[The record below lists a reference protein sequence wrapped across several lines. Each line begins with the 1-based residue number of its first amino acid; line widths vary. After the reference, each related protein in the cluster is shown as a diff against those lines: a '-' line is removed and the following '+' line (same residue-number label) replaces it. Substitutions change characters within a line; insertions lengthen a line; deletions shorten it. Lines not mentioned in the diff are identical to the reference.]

1 MEGLWIAM
9 IPIVVLT
16 PLVYLSL
23 PSGRS
28 ERTAHLPP
36 SPGQVL
42 RQLRGPLGLIFGVSA
57 LMAWAQRTFIT
68 LEPIIV
74 HEQGGSEALGAL
86 ALTAFLAAQAAGT
99 VAGGVLSDRM
109 DRRRLLVG
117 LCGLAFPAHL
127 AAVALTPGS
136 VPALMAAAMAG
147 FLGMATLP
155 PIVVM
160 AQEMVPRG
168 AAAGSGIVM
177 GLAWAAGSFGVLVTG
192 YFADSVGPQTA
203 ALATMPVILGA
214 MALAAHR
221 GLAAP
226 PAGAVA

>member
-1 MEGLWIAM
+1 
-9 IPIVVLT
+9 
-16 PLVYLSL
+16 
-23 PSGRS
+23 
-28 ERTAHLPP
+28 
-36 SPGQVL
+36 
-42 RQLRGPLGLIFGVSA
+42 
-57 LMAWAQRTFIT
+57 MAWAQRAFIT

-74 HEQGGSEALGAL
+74 DAQGGSETLGAV
-86 ALTAFLAAQAAGT
+86 ALTAYLAAQAAGT
-99 VAGGVLSDRM
+99 LAGGILADRM

-127 AAVALTPGS
+127 AAVGLVPGTLPALT
-136 VPALMAAAMAG
+136 AAAVAG

-177 GLAWAAGSFGVLVTG
+177 GLAWAAGSCGVLLTG
-192 YFADSVGPQTA
+192 IFADQVGPRIA
-203 ALATMPVILGA
+203 AMATMPVILGA

-221 GLAAP
+221 GLAAAP
-226 PAGAVA
+226 RPAEA